1 MLALSI
7 MLVVFSGLAHA
18 VWNTLAKQS
27 VNKQLFL
34 WIILVPTTIALLPH
48 FITEVIHSSLP
59 VEAFILIGLSLFL
72 QSCYAVLLSK
82 SYDVGDMSQVY
93 PIMRGTSTLLI
104 PLIGVMFLGESL
116 SNWGWIGL
124 FFILSGIFLMSGNKV
139 GGSSSMIKLRPIL
152 LALGVGLTTTAYILV
167 DKINLTYLSP
177 LSLLEISN
185 IGFMLGLTPFIKSVA
200 RVKETV
206 RKNWKVLLAGS
217 ILSPGSYLLFLVAMY
232 YVPVARIAPIREV
245 GTVFGALLG
254 ILILRESEGTRR
266 LVAASIIATGIVAIG
281 MLG

>member
-266 LVAASIIATGIVAIG
+266 LIAASIIATGIVAIG

>member
-1 MLALSI
+1 MLAISI

-18 VWNTLAKQS
+18 VWNMLAKQS
-27 VNKQLFL
+27 MNKQLFL
-34 WIILVPTTIALLPH
+34 WIILVPTTVALLPH
-48 FITEVIHSSLP
+48 LIRELVQSSLP
-59 VEAFILIGLSLFL
+59 VEAFILICLSLLL
-72 QSCYAVLLSK
+72 QSCYAILLSK

-104 PLIGVMFLGESL
+104 PLIGVMFLDESL
-116 SNWGWIGL
+116 SVWGWGGL
-124 FFILSGIFLMSGNKV
+124 LFILSGIFLMSGKKI
-139 GGSSSMIKLRPIL
+139 GGSSSAIKLRPIL

-185 IGFMLGLTPFIKSVA
+185 IGFMLGLTPFIVSVA
-200 RVKETV
+200 RVKETIQ
-206 RKNWKVLLAGS
+206 KNWRVLLVGS

-245 GTVFGALLG
+245 GTVFGVLLG
-254 ILILRESEGTRR
+254 IFILKESEGTRR
-266 LVAASIIATGIVAIG
+266 LVAASIIAAGIVTIG